1 MRRTGFCSITRA
13 PFGARP
19 FVTRKVTR
27 AVASIDCRLQQKLFL
42 GNLDAMRDWGDA
54 RDFVEGMWLIL
65 QQDQPDDYVLAT
77 GEAHS
82 VREFVEKAFAHIGRT
97 IVWHRSGVEEKGL
110 DEANGETLVGRP
122 TLFPA
127 DRSGFSPRRFE
138 QSESQARLAAQNEL
152 RHAGERH
159 GKSRYGRCS
168 GRAGTPQSSRLKI
181 VRCQC
186 FTEAIR
192 WPACRIPRIDSD
204 DPD

>member
-1 MRRTGFCSITRA
+1 
-13 PFGARP
+13 
-19 FVTRKVTR
+19 
-27 AVASIDCRLQQKLFL
+27 
-42 GNLDAMRDWGDA
+42 MRDWGDA

-138 QSESQARLAAQNEL
+138 QSERQARVAAQNEL
-152 RHAGERH
+152 
-159 GKSRYGRCS
+159 
-168 GRAGTPQSSRLKI
+168 
-181 VRCQC
+181 
-186 FTEAIR
+186 
-192 WPACRIPRIDSD
+192 
-204 DPD
+204 